1 MIVAIE
7 CASTDCSVA
16 LATPDGRPIAIE
28 GWSAGHRQGHEVL
41 PRLIALLSRQG
52 IALDELTAMAVGTGP
67 GSFTG
72 LRVGMSVAKG
82 LAYGLGR
89 PIVGVPSLPAWLR
102 AEPEAAAAVGRAG
115 ARDAYLLLRGETEIR
130 VIAAEDLTAELRSAV
145 VAAPHELS
153 EAFGLSGA
161 RAPLE
166 AAGAVAAVA
175 ADQLAAAPGGDDLA
189 LLEPGYLRLPRG
201 IRPVDAA
208 EVIRWP

>member
-7 CASTDCSVA
+7 SASTDCSVA
-16 LATPDGRPIAIE
+16 LAAPDGRLIAMD

-41 PRLIALLSRQG
+41 PRLMALLAGRG
-52 IALDELTAMAVGTGP
+52 VALGQLTAVAVGTGP

-89 PIVGVPSLPAWLR
+89 PIVGVPSLSAWLR
-102 AEPEAAAAVGRAG
+102 AEPDAAAAVGRAG

-130 VIAAEDLTAELRSAV
+130 VIAAEDLTTELRSAV
-145 VAAPHELS
+145 VAAPRELAD
-153 EAFGLSGA
+153 AFGLSGA

-166 AAGAVAAVA
+166 AASAVARA
-175 ADQLAAAPGGDDLA
+175 AAAQLAATPGGDDLA

-201 IRPVDAA
+201 IRPVDAS

>member
-7 CASTDCSVA
+7 CASTDSSVA
-16 LATPDGRPIAIE
+16 LAAPDGRPIAVE

-41 PRLIALLSRQG
+41 PRLMALLERHG
-52 IALDELTAMAVGTGP
+52 VPLGELTALAVGTGP

-82 LAYGLGR
+82 LAYGLDR
-89 PIVGVPSLPAWLR
+89 PIVGVPSLAAWLR

-115 ARDAYLLLRGETEIR
+115 ARDAYLLVRGETEIR
-130 VIAAEDLTAELRSAV
+130 VIAADDLTVELRSAV
-145 VAAPHELS
+145 VAAPRELAD
-153 EAFGLSGA
+153 AFGLSGA

-166 AAGAVAAVA
+166 AASAVAQA
-175 ADQLAAAPGGDDLA
+175 AAEELAASPGGDDLA

-201 IRPVDAA
+201 IRPVDAS

>member
-16 LATPDGRPIAIE
+16 LAAPDGRQIAVE

-41 PRLIALLSRQG
+41 PRLITLLERQG
-52 IALDELTAMAVGTGP
+52 VALDELTAIAVGTGP

-102 AEPEAAAAVGRAG
+102 AEPEAVAAVGRAG

-130 VIAAEDLTAELRSAV
+130 VMAAEDLTAALRSAV
-145 VAAPHELS
+145 VAAPRELAD
-153 EAFGLSGA
+153 AFGLSGA

-166 AAGAVAAVA
+166 AARAVAQA
-175 ADQLAAAPGGDDLA
+175 AAEQLAAAPGGDDLA

-201 IRPVDAA
+201 IRPLDAS